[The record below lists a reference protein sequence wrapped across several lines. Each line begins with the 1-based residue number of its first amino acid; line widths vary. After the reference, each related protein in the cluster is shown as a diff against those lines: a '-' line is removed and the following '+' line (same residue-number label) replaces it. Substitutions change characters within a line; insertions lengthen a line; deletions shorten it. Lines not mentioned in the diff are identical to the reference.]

1 MREEDVDE
9 LTSESVQD
17 YDVSSISGSE
27 DESEPRPL
35 FHALVDK
42 NKLFIL
48 LQSGDKVSIW
58 KSLIMDEAE
67 RVSYTGVS
75 LDDSGS
81 LPESDVTERLR
92 NFVNTD
98 DRRMCVVLLASGG
111 HFAGTVFNGK
121 SVVAHKTFHR
131 YVSLSLSQSYIMLVS
146 LSLVQ
151 IGRLLVL

>member
-27 DESEPRPL
+27 DESDSKPPL
-35 FHALVDK
+35 FHTFVVDK
-42 NKLFIL
+42 KKLFFR
-48 LQSGDKVSIW
+48 LQCGDKVSIW

-67 RVSYTGVS
+67 RVSYK
-75 LDDSGS
+75 DDRGGLSVDDGGS
-81 LPESDVTERLR
+81 LGESDVTERLM
-92 NFVNTD
+92 NFVKTD

-131 YVSLSLSQSYIMLVS
+131 YVSLSLSLTLCQ
-146 LSLVQ
+146 
-151 IGRLLVL
+151 LL